1 MQDLTVDKIGWFGII
16 FKWLTQWKLKIENCH
31 LVLINKKIY
40 ELMIKD
46 SRMQEEKNCMLE
58 TQQNV
63 SISIQLYSLW
73 EDLLSAYMV
82 YHLNIFI
89 WLFVVYF

>member
-1 MQDLTVDKIGWFGII
+1 
-16 FKWLTQWKLKIENCH
+16 
-31 LVLINKKIY
+31 
-40 ELMIKD
+40 MIKD

-73 EDLLSAYMV
+73 EDLLSAY
-82 YHLNIFI
+82 IFGLSLKYFYLVVCCLLLILTSI
-89 WLFVVYF
+89 WFN